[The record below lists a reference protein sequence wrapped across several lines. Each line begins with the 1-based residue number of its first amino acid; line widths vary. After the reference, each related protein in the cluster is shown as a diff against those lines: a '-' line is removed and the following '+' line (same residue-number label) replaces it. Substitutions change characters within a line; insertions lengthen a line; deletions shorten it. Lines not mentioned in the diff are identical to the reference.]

1 MRPSCN
7 RQGNISFPMED
18 EMERGMISWNIPN
31 WITVLIMAAAGYA
44 VLGVGAQLLKR
55 GQTQAGGNTG
65 GY

>member
-1 MRPSCN
+1 
-7 RQGNISFPMED
+7 
-18 EMERGMISWNIPN
+18 MERGMISWNIPN